1 MYRYKYEIKFANNS
15 PLKTLGDTNCNMINN
30 INDYNMFADDVL
42 NNTHRPVRE
51 ATIRGHRVLFCA
63 HMGGNVYFI
72 DRLHILRSLYDDVAD
87 TLFTCRLHPM
97 MRIVLFSDDNMTS
110 RNFVELLVVV
120 VD

>member
-1 MYRYKYEIKFANNS
+1 
-15 PLKTLGDTNCNMINN
+15 MINN
-30 INDYNMFADDVL
+30 ITEYNLFADNVL
-42 NNTHRPVRE
+42 NTHRPVRE

-63 HMGGNVYFI
+63 HMGGDVYFL

-87 TLFTCRLHPM
+87 ILFTCRLHPLM
-97 MRIVLFSDDNMTS
+97 KIVLFSDDNMTS